1 MIFSKDK
8 DIDRMTAAMMTELT
22 TIYKTKSSDEYKM
35 AGDITKSPMYE
46 KIEQML
52 ANLNL
57 LKHFNKNEAKDLHS
71 LFNVLHRPI
80 FKKSVTQYVHEPNET
95 NIMFT
100 VVFTTGYRMLI
111 AELSR
116 IFACTEATDKGIVY
130 KPNKIFESSDAMK
143 LIKAYNNDIETK
155 LDRYIRAHMNTPV
168 QEAWSSI
175 VGAGVEVLKFIKS
188 KELIEWGAV
197 FSDLFNAIFGSARE
211 LNPLSFIDDVLSES
225 YDRKV
230 QEFDNVCDNYQATKD
245 AYEEYI
251 RIPEAQR
258 DKKVESRYLKDMEK
272 YNIRMQNIQAKIK
285 HYDQRAAEESKELA
299 DKIKIEKTDDTKT
312 SDNTKNDTSGDDF
325 DNFDF

>member
-1 MIFSKDK
+1 
-8 DIDRMTAAMMTELT
+8 
-22 TIYKTKSSDEYKM
+22 
-35 AGDITKSPMYE
+35 
-46 KIEQML
+46 
-52 ANLNL
+52 
-57 LKHFNKNEAKDLHS
+57 
-71 LFNVLHRPI
+71 
-80 FKKSVTQYVHEPNET
+80 
-95 NIMFT
+95 
-100 VVFTTGYRMLI
+100 
-111 AELSR
+111 
-116 IFACTEATDKGIVY
+116 
-130 KPNKIFESSDAMK
+130 
-143 LIKAYNNDIETK
+143 
-155 LDRYIRAHMNTPV
+155 MNTPV

-245 AYEEYI
+245 AYEEYL

>member
-1 MIFSKDK
+1 
-8 DIDRMTAAMMTELT
+8 
-22 TIYKTKSSDEYKM
+22 
-35 AGDITKSPMYE
+35 
-46 KIEQML
+46 ML
-52 ANLNL
+52 
-57 LKHFNKNEAKDLHS
+57 
-71 LFNVLHRPI
+71 V
-80 FKKSVTQYVHEPNET
+80 
-95 NIMFT
+95 
-100 VVFTTGYRMLI
+100 

-197 FSDLFNAIFGSARE
+197 FTDLFNTIFGSAKE

-245 AYEEYI
+245 AYEEYL

-285 HYDQRAAEESKELA
+285 HYDQRAAEESKALA